1 MISVIAQQALYNNIE
16 KQSDNVGLHT
26 VLYGFIPMV
35 YEKPKFKW
43 SNASSANLFK
53 YTALFDVPLQNDD
66 KSKYTVDHSKTRKY
80 VQSNID
86 SK

>member
-1 MISVIAQQALYNNIE
+1 MISVIAQQALYNTIE

-43 SNASSANLFK
+43 SNAFANLLK
-53 YTALFDVPLQNDD
+53 YIALFNVPLQNGE

-86 SK
+86 SE